1 MVRERA
7 GEWQAGEWQGG
18 LLDLDGYLEAVGFTG
33 ERAPSLAVLRAL
45 HRAHVTA
52 LRFENFDSVLGVAVA
67 LDVPSVQD
75 KLVRRG
81 RGGYCY
87 EHVVLFAAALERL
100 GFAFT
105 ALTGRVTLGSQKVTP
120 ATHALLLVETAGD
133 GRRWLCDVGFGA
145 GPLEPVELADGARSE
160 AGGWRLR
167 MERRPGAFGIDH
179 WWLHQH
185 GPGGWTDRHTF
196 TLTPQY
202 PVDYVGGSH
211 YVGTHP
217 RSPFTRRPIAQRFDA
232 GRHLMLDG
240 LLLTTTLPDGTRT
253 EESVPPGELGR
264 LLREGFGIAV
274 DEETAARLAAAVPA
288 AA

>member
-1 MVRERA
+1 MTVRE
-7 GEWQAGEWQGG
+7 QAGEWQGG
-18 LLDLDGYLEAVGFTG
+18 LLDLDGYLDAVGFTG
-33 ERAPSLAVLRAL
+33 ERAASLQALRTL
-45 HRAHVTA
+45 HAAHVTA
-52 LRFENFDSVLGVAVA
+52 LRFENFDSVLGMPVA

-105 ALTGRVTLGSQKVTP
+105 ALAGRVTLGSDRVTP
-120 ATHALLLVETAGD
+120 ATHALLLVEVPGD

-145 GPLEPVELADGARSE
+145 GPLEPVELADGARAD

-167 MERRPGAFGIDH
+167 MERRRGGFGIDH
-179 WWLHQH
+179 WRLHQY
-185 GPGGWTDRHTF
+185 GPDGWTDRHTF
-196 TLTPQY
+196 TLTPQH
-202 PVDYVGGSH
+202 PVDYVVGSH

-240 LLLTTTLPDGTRT
+240 LLVTTTLVDGTRT
-253 EESVPPGELGR
+253 EETVLPGALGR
-264 LLREGFGIAV
+264 VLRERFGIAV
-274 DEETAARLAAAVPA
+274 DEATAARLAAAVPTA
-288 AA
+288 A